1 MQPAASSQAAAKPI
15 GAAALLR
22 PGSQHAQTLSG
33 RGAWSA
39 LRTVGRETT
48 GRAAPGHTLLLMQ
61 PGSQIHEGG
70 TKRCADHVHA
80 ARPRIEDLPA
90 PFLAWLAENGIDPS
104 VYALNSTLPRYVRR
118 NPRLRHTQPSVAAL
132 ATQLGVAA
140 PEELRPVRWLPGG
153 AHAWYALDCRLK
165 IARCEAYRSG
175 HIYGVDAS
183 SGAAALALRPE
194 LGDHVCRHRHRH
206 RRPPARAHFRPPL
219 PRAAPRTGAACP
231 VYTAAADVHV
241 AAILS
246 PCVAPLRRCWTSAAP
261 LA

>member
-1 MQPAASSQAAAKPI
+1 VTAILQ
-15 GAAALLR
+15 
-22 PGSQHAQTLSG
+22 
-33 RGAWSA
+33 WSA

-231 VYTAAADVHV
+231 VYTATANVHV